1 MILILGNSSDSL
13 LYIKTMLRQTEEK
26 KECSS
31 FFSSY
36 QGKLYGQ
43 DVLVAET
50 GLSTYRAALVA
61 SHMMEKY
68 SPYLTIYLGDALTCS
83 HEIGV
88 GSIQLPDNV
97 ALADV
102 NQLPKDPNTV
112 LNAVPGFPPVYTIP
126 SPVHNLF
133 TEAASSVNLSEYQ
146 EGSVLSS
153 NQIPRSLKDLTNFDA
168 PSFSSLHRGG
178 FTFQSECGGVCLAA
192 QMENVSFMPILTVAG
207 NLEDSSSLDAKKIVL
222 ERSVDVGKIIIATIA
237 TISSDENTYIRG
249 DEFDVDHRM
258 KF

>member
-13 LYIKTMLRQTEEK
+13 LYIKTMLRQVEVK
-26 KECSS
+26 KECSG

-36 QGKLYGQ
+36 AGKLYGQ

-50 GLSTYRAALVA
+50 GLSTYRACLVA
-61 SHMMEKY
+61 THMMEKY

-83 HEIGV
+83 EEIGV
-88 GSIQLPDNV
+88 SSIQLPENV

-102 NQLPKDPNTV
+102 NQLPKDPNTT

-126 SPVHNLF
+126 SPVRNLF
-133 TEAASSVNLSEYQ
+133 TEAAASVNLSEYQ

-153 NQIPRSLKDLTNFDA
+153 NRIPKNLKDLSNFD
-168 PSFSSLHRGG
+168 PVSFSSLHRGG
-178 FTFQSECGGVCLAA
+178 ITFQSECGGVCLAA
-192 QMENVSFMPILTVAG
+192 QLEQVSFMPILTVAG
-207 NLEDSSSLDAKKIVL
+207 NLEDSASLDAKKILL
-222 ERSVDVGKIIIATIA
+222 ERSVDVGKIIISTIA
-237 TISSDENTYIRG
+237 TISSDENTFIRG
-249 DEFDVDHRM
+249 DEFDVSRRM